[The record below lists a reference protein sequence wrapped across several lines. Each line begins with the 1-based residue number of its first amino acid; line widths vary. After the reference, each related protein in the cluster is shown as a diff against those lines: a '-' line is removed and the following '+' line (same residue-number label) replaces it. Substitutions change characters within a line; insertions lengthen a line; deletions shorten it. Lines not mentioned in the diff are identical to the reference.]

1 MSKES
6 AANVEKKSTTSEQ
19 TSTSTSTST
28 EGKKEATTQEA
39 ASTSNPPGIIEEA
52 TSTEAP
58 KEEAAAPAEATKP
71 DEAAAPAE
79 IEPYELELDEAS
91 PLSDEEF
98 DEVVQEAER
107 LKLNKEDAEKLIKM
121 REYSHKSS
129 GEIFEKIAQEKVQ
142 TMVTSYKAEASLHT
156 VEAKLS
162 TREAIKA
169 FGNTPEFKEMFKDPA
184 MNFNIPLA
192 KFLISVGNKI
202 RGGQDN
208 LPMGGKSGN
217 LGNDGK
223 SELNQ
228 AANNFYKDM

>member
-6 AANVEKKSTTSEQ
+6 TANVALKTTTPEK

-28 EGKKEATTQEA
+28 AAKTEATTQEKD
-39 ASTSNPPGIIEEA
+39 STSNPGIIEEA
-52 TSTEAP
+52 TSTEPPVAAAP
-58 KEEAAAPAEATKP
+58 VEEAAKPAEEVP
-71 DEAAAPAE
+71 AAM
-79 IEPYELELDEAS
+79 EPYELELDEAS

-98 DEVVQEAER
+98 DEVVAEAER

-129 GEIFEKIAQEKVQ
+129 NEIFEKAAEERTKG
-142 TMVTSYKAEASLHT
+142 MVTAYKGEASLHT

-162 TREAIKA
+162 MRESIKA
-169 FGNTPEFKEMFKDPA
+169 FGNTPEFKEMFKDPS

-192 KFLISVGNKI
+192 KFLISVGDKI
-202 RGGQDN
+202 RGGQDT
-208 LPMGGKSGN
+208 LPVAKGASVIGEGN
-217 LGNDGK
+217 AEINK
-223 SELNQ
+223 